1 MESIIEKVHP
11 PYSFYFSSNPNSIN
25 IKIKNNNSTDN
36 DDAFENS
43 FTLKK
48 LQKSKV
54 FSNKKNTN
62 DIIKGI
68 IYFIEQNKIIYEQKD
83 DIFKLVL
90 TSYNKR
96 QIEFPLKKIE
106 KNLNELNFIL
116 VKALEGHS
124 HRVSCVSIFPSGNF
138 VSVSCDKSIKIW
150 NVNYDLMQSIEE
162 AHDDYINYVNIKEEN
177 NFATCARDRSIKI
190 WVKNEK
196 DNKFALSHTV
206 KDAHESWVFK
216 IIYLSN
222 YNIISCSYD
231 KTVKIWEKKGNDYI
245 NIKILEHSNIVYS
258 ILFLKDKNILIA
270 SGEFGTKI
278 YNFNNYECISELNDV
293 KCWNWNSLCKLD
305 ENKILIGGT
314 HGIIKVISLND
325 YKVVKEINN
334 GFNCWG
340 VGVIDKINSFITVGE
355 GKNVKIYKK
364 STYDFIKDVNDIHQ
378 DDIEGIN
385 TLNYNTILTYSW
397 DKTIKIWRL
406 E

>member
-54 FSNKKNTN
+54 FSNKKNTK

-245 NIKILEHSNIVYS
+245 NIKVLEYSNIVYS

-325 YKVVKEINN
+325 YKVVKEIHN

-340 VGVIDKINSFITVGE
+340 VGVIDKINSF
-355 GKNVKIYKK
+355 K
-364 STYDFIKDVNDIHQ
+364 SLHPAKV
-378 DDIEGIN
+378 
-385 TLNYNTILTYSW
+385 
-397 DKTIKIWRL
+397 
-406 E
+406 